1 MYSII
6 ISPPA
11 EIDIREIQD
20 YYDNLVYGLGEK
32 FILTFG
38 QVLELLEHHPKLYPI
53 IENEIRRTI
62 MSGFPYA
69 VFYSIEEN
77 RMELE
82 IIAVIHTSRNP
93 EYWKTRIPLD

>member
-53 IENEIRRTI
+53 IENEIRRIFPKEFKNEEYTI
-62 MSGFPYA
+62 TKG
-69 VFYSIEEN
+69 
-77 RMELE
+77 
-82 IIAVIHTSRNP
+82 
-93 EYWKTRIPLD
+93 